1 MFMGDYGILEHFSYI
16 VVRPVILNVV
26 KDIFIS
32 QKSVNILPIIKN
44 LYNFVTRKSD
54 STSFLRIWKTKASS
68 VKTSGIS
75 D

>member
-1 MFMGDYGILEHFSYI
+1 MFMGDYDILEHFSYI
-16 VVRPVILNVV
+16 VVRPVILNLV